1 MSTIREI
8 NISDLKIPRYKAD
21 SYGNFDNKDM
31 ELPSVLNCVLPKVKI
46 YGVDLITYYF
56 EVLNESQDPWTADGM
71 IVVFGNKVFI
81 IDEENGFV
89 WKKSLVSESAEN
101 PNEWVE
107 FVNLSGFNYPGDNK
121 DAATRVGILNDYMQ
135 DAFGIN
141 TDVFLEQEKDAT
153 NIDYFVRHIAK
164 LFVLF
169 TDDFRFNHEEEF
181 DFEGYAITF
190 LAYLTKEN
198 EEDFKNFKKGLSMT
212 NGNEV
217 TVVDGDVKQPNPKVK
232 VFRELDFSTKEDKY
246 HKVFCFDYD
255 GQKFMFKFIT
265 ENRREPEFLFMTF
278 KRNEWIKIH
287 LDILEDEIKQI
298 DPLLT
303 KEQNI
308 DTMKDKVYEAI
319 EFFFMD

>member
-1 MSTIREI
+1 MTLREI

-46 YGVDLITYYF
+46 YGVDLSTYYF

-181 DFEGYAITF
+181 DFENYAITF

-246 HKVFCFDYD
+246 HNVFCFDYD

-308 DTMKDKVYEAI
+308 VVMKDKVYEAI